1 MVSQLHQ
8 IFTSFFHGINTDSPS
23 SSSMILH
30 QSTQNLLP
38 WHQQEAISTGRFTFR
53 RKWIRL
59 VSAHVVVAAAIFANT
74 VAQWRFR
81 HRHQWWP

>member
-23 SSSMILH
+23 SSSIHHHRFYTNPLKIVFH
-30 QSTQNLLP
+30 GINKKQS
-38 WHQQEAISTGRFTFR
+38 
-53 RKWIRL
+53 
-59 VSAHVVVAAAIFANT
+59 VHVVVAAAIFANT